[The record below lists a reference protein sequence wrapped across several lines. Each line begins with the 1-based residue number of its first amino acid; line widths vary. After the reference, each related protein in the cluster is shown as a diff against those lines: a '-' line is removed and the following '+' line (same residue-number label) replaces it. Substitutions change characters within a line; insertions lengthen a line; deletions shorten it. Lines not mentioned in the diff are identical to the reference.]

1 MHRCIGTS
9 LRNIVSEKELKYVL
23 LIDGSYGEGGGQI
36 VRTAVALSVLT
47 KQPIEITNIRAKRP
61 IPGLRPQHYT
71 ALSCIQRICDAE
83 VEGLSVHSTSL
94 KFTPHDI
101 KPGSYTFDIGTAG
114 SMTLVFQACLLSAF
128 HTSTPLTIKLR
139 GGTDVRWA
147 PSWDYFASVFLPL
160 ISRIGINTETQLI
173 KRGYYPTGG
182 GEAILTIHPVEKL
195 IPFHAEEPQ
204 NFTDIYGIIHRANLP
219 DHISTRMKH
228 AAIKTAMKYNLR
240 PTIQIDAVS
249 SSSSGTGITVWSASG
264 PTILGST
271 ILGEKTISAEAVGE
285 TAVNQLLQEIKSGAT
300 IDRYAID
307 QILPYLVLVSKGSG
321 CLIREVSN
329 HTKTNMWLIKQFLNT
344 DFEVTQKQ
352 EAIRIVFK

>member
-1 MHRCIGTS
+1 MHRGIGTS
-9 LRNIVSEKELKYVL
+9 LRNTVSEKELKYVL

-71 ALSCIQRICDAE
+71 ALSCIQKICNAD
-83 VEGLSVHSTSL
+83 VEGLSVHSTNL
-94 KFTPHDI
+94 TFTPHDI
-101 KPGSYTFDIGTAG
+101 KSGSYNFDIGTAG

-128 HTSTPLTIKLR
+128 HTTTPLTLTLH

-147 PSWDYFASVFLPL
+147 PSWDYFACVFLPL
-160 ISRIGINTETQLI
+160 ISNIGIKTETQLI

-182 GEAILTIHPVEKL
+182 GKAILTIYPVEKL
-195 IPFHAEEPQ
+195 ISFHAEEPQ

-228 AAIKTAMKYNLR
+228 AVINTAMKHNLR
-240 PTIQIDAVS
+240 SIIQIDVAS
-249 SSSSGTGITVWSASG
+249 SSSSGTGITLWSTSG

-271 ILGEKTISAEAVGE
+271 ILGEKTITAEAVGE

-307 QILPYLVLVSKGSG
+307 QILPYLVLAPKGST
-321 CLIREVSN
+321 CLIREISN
-329 HTKTNMWLIKQFLNT
+329 HTKTNMWLIKQFLNI
-344 DFEVTQKQ
+344 DFEVTPQQ
-352 EAIRIVFK
+352 TSMRIVVK